1 MVQND
6 VFYRKWR
13 PQSLNDLVGQDHIVA
28 TLKAS
33 LEQERIAHAYLF
45 VGPRGTGKTSTARI
59 LAKAINC
66 ENNGGKGEPCNRC
79 NICIEIG
86 EGSFIDLHE
95 IDAASHRGVDD
106 MRDLI
111 SKLPTMPNV
120 ARKKVYVI
128 DEVHGLTNYAEEALL
143 KTLEEPP
150 QHVIFVLAT
159 TEEGSVRSTIASRCQ
174 KLHFRKIGQDDA
186 VSRLSFIA
194 SQENLKVN
202 DDILGVLVRA
212 AEGSLRDASNFLENL
227 VLNAGDNPSMEA
239 AENLFGTYWS
249 ARAYSLL
256 NLSADRNSL
265 PEVLHK
271 IGELYSQGVD
281 MRQLQKELI
290 VEARSLLLIKAGV
303 GTTLGL
309 TAEDLELR
317 NRLSQK
323 FDLQYISELLGKM
336 VEVELKSGE
345 SPLKIELIFV
355 EMSIGN
361 GPANTQN
368 LEPENLK
375 SYAKDSPLDDQKKDK
390 NTDATEA
397 AVIQN
402 QISNKSEAIVPSKEE
417 VASNLTQESQ
427 RGGGS
432 DIPQEEMDDQ
442 RVVIDST
449 DLSIDDLQS
458 RWKAIVDQFKGIGAG
473 GNIDAFLRSVSVP
486 IAIND
491 QSIVIGFYHDFH
503 KQKIEDPRYK
513 PLVEKKLSEIL
524 GKHYSLECEK
534 IDREK
539 SVGHLVKAAI
549 DMGAEAVDEQSMKA
563 ILEGEDGKSE

>member
-13 PQSLNDLVGQDHIVA
+13 PQFLNDLVGQDHIVA

-66 ENNGGKGEPCNRC
+66 ENNDGKGEPCNRC
-79 NICIEIG
+79 DICTQIG

-150 QHVIFVLAT
+150 GHVIFVLAT

-174 KLHFRKIGQDDA
+174 KLHFRKIGQEDA
-186 VSRLSFIA
+186 ISRLSFIA
-194 SQENLKVN
+194 AQENLKVS

-227 VLNAGDNPSMEA
+227 VLNAGDNPSMEE

-265 PEVLHK
+265 QEVLHK
-271 IGELYSQGVD
+271 IGELYAQGVD
-281 MRQLQKELI
+281 MRQLQRELI

-303 GTTLGL
+303 GATLGL
-309 TAEDLELR
+309 TVEDLELR

-323 FDLQYISELLGKM
+323 FDLQYISDLLGKM
-336 VEVELKSGE
+336 VQVELKSGE

-355 EMSIGN
+355 EMNIGN
-361 GPANTQN
+361 GLTQRQT
-368 LEPENLK
+368 LEPENLEPYVGH
-375 SYAKDSPLDDQKKDK
+375 SSLVDQKKDK
-390 NTDATEA
+390 NTDAAEQDLIMNQIPTESHIVVPNKEEA
-397 AVIQN
+397 AKDS
-402 QISNKSEAIVPSKEE
+402 QIEDMPH
-417 VASNLTQESQ
+417 
-427 RGGGS
+427 
-432 DIPQEEMDDQ
+432 IPQGEIDDQ
-442 RVVIDST
+442 RIVIDSA
-449 DLSIDDLQS
+449 DLSVEDLQA

-486 IAIND
+486 ISING

-524 GKHYSLECEK
+524 GNHYSIECEK

-563 ILEGEDGKSE
+563 ILEGEGGKSE

>member
-323 FDLQYISELLGKM
+323 FHLQYISELLGKM

-361 GPANTQN
+361 GPANTLN
-368 LEPENLK
+368 LEPENLE

>member
-1 MVQND
+1 
-6 VFYRKWR
+6 
-13 PQSLNDLVGQDHIVA
+13 
-28 TLKAS
+28 
-33 LEQERIAHAYLF
+33 
-45 VGPRGTGKTSTARI
+45 
-59 LAKAINC
+59 
-66 ENNGGKGEPCNRC
+66 
-79 NICIEIG
+79 
-86 EGSFIDLHE
+86 
-95 IDAASHRGVDD
+95 
-106 MRDLI
+106 
-111 SKLPTMPNV
+111 
-120 ARKKVYVI
+120 
-128 DEVHGLTNYAEEALL
+128 
-143 KTLEEPP
+143 
-150 QHVIFVLAT
+150 
-159 TEEGSVRSTIASRCQ
+159 
-174 KLHFRKIGQDDA
+174 
-186 VSRLSFIA
+186 
-194 SQENLKVN
+194 
-202 DDILGVLVRA
+202 
-212 AEGSLRDASNFLENL
+212 
-227 VLNAGDNPSMEA
+227 MEA

-368 LEPENLK
+368 LEPENLE
-375 SYAKDSPLDDQKKDK
+375 SYAKDSQLDDQKKDK

-402 QISNKSEAIVPSKEE
+402 QISNKSEAIAPSKEE